1 MTKGTFVLVVA
12 AGRGARARQEN
23 CDLPKQYVLLKG
35 QPVLQHA
42 LTKFHSIESIDGIL
56 PVIHAEDVDIF
67 HDIAKNFSDR
77 LLPPVFGGVTRQAS
91 VLKGLEA
98 LKEISETQNVESV
111 LIHDGARP
119 CFSRD
124 LIDRLLAQL
133 ATSEAVLPALPVT
146 DTLKLSKEQKVVKTV
161 DRSNLWRAQ
170 TPQCFNFET
179 IYNAHK
185 TALDAPEIEFTDDC
199 SIAEW
204 HDATIDVIPGEER
217 NIKITTSDDFK
228 RGEHYLSDI
237 MDVQQID
244 VRVGHGFDVHAFEDG
259 NEIILCGVP
268 LPFDKKLKG
277 HSDAD
282 VGLHALTDAI
292 YGALGAG
299 DIGTHFPPSDEQW
312 RGTSSDVFLKAAC
325 DLTVQKGARIS
336 NVDVT
341 LICEEPKIG
350 PHSKVMRES
359 ISRITGLDVERVSV
373 KATTTERLGFT
384 GRGEGI
390 SALAT
395 ATLIF

>member
-1 MTKGTFVLVVA
+1 M
-12 AGRGARARQEN
+12 
-23 CDLPKQYVLLKG
+23 
-35 QPVLQHA
+35 
-42 LTKFHSIESIDGIL
+42 
-56 PVIHAEDVDIF
+56 
-67 HDIAKNFSDR
+67 
-77 LLPPVFGGVTRQAS
+77 
-91 VLKGLEA
+91 
-98 LKEISETQNVESV
+98 
-111 LIHDGARP
+111 
-119 CFSRD
+119 
-124 LIDRLLAQL
+124 
-133 ATSEAVLPALPVT
+133 
-146 DTLKLSKEQKVVKTV
+146 KTV

-170 TPQCFNFET
+170 TPQCFKFET

-185 TALDAPEIEFTDDC
+185 AATHAPEIEFTDDC

-204 HDATIDVIPGEER
+204 HSATIDILIGEER
-217 NIKITTSDDFK
+217 NIKITTSEDFK
-228 RGEHYLSDI
+228 RGEHYLND
-237 MDVQQID
+237 MMD

-259 NEIILCGVP
+259 DEIILCGVS

-312 RGTSSDVFLKAAC
+312 RGASSDVFLKAAC
-325 DLTVQKGARIS
+325 YLTEQKGARIS

-350 PHSKVMRES
+350 PHSHKMRES
-359 ISRITGLDVERVSV
+359 ISKIIGLDVERVSV